1 MKDVL
6 TKIIL
11 NIKEAVTIPHCGRFF
26 VFIGILFV
34 LIACDENRKDLLK
47 EEVYEGP
54 IMDMDS
60 ISTLMTD
67 SGKLVLKLTAPRQ
80 VDFENGDREWPE
92 GLYVEYFAGNAV
104 PSSTFRSDYAIKYA
118 ESNLYK
124 GEGNVIVKNLE
135 NGDELNTEE
144 LFWDPE
150 KEIFYTEKFVTI
162 LSDGEI
168 HTGEGLTANQD
179 FTSYK
184 ILKPSGSL
192 ILEEE
197 F

>member
-1 MKDVL
+1 L
-6 TKIIL
+6 
-11 NIKEAVTIPHCGRFF
+11 
-26 VFIGILFV
+26 GILFY
-34 LIACDENRKDLLK
+34 IISCDTRKELLT

-54 IMDMDS
+54 VTDMDS
-60 ISTLMTD
+60 IFTMMSD
-67 SGKLVLKLTAPRQ
+67 SGKLVLTLKAPKQ
-80 VDFENGDREWPE
+80 LDYENGDREWPN
-92 GLYVEYFAGNAV
+92 GLYIEYYTGEV
-104 PSSTFRSDYAIKYA
+104 PSSTFRSNYAIKKA

-124 GEGNVIVKNLE
+124 GEGNVIVRNLE

-144 LFWDPE
+144 LFWDPQ
-150 KEIFYTEKFVTI
+150 KELFYTDKFVTI
-162 LSDGEI
+162 QSEGEI
-168 HTGEGLTANQD
+168 HTGEGLRANQD

>member
-1 MKDVL
+1 M
-6 TKIIL
+6 
-11 NIKEAVTIPHCGRFF
+11 
-26 VFIGILFV
+26 
-34 LIACDENRKDLLK
+34 
-47 EEVYEGP
+47 YEGP

-60 ISTLMTD
+60 ITTMMTD
-67 SGKLVLKLTAPRQ
+67 SGKMVLRLQAPRQ
-80 VDFENGDREWPE
+80 LDFENGDREWPE
-92 GLYVEYFAGNAV
+92 GLYVEYFSDS
-104 PSSTFRSDYAIKYA
+104 PTPTSTFRSNYAIKYA
-118 ESNLYK
+118 EKNLYK
-124 GEGNVIVKNLE
+124 GEGNVIVKNLQ

-144 LFWDPE
+144 LFWDPR

-162 LSDGEI
+162 LTDGEI

-192 ILEEE
+192 ILEED